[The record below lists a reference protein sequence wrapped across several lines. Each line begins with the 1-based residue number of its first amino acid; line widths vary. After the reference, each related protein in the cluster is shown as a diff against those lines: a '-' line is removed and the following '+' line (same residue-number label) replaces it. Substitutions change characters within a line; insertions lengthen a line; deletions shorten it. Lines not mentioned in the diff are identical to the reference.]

1 MTDTIRLEQT
11 DRGVLLPLKVVPGSS
26 REKLVGPY
34 DGRLK
39 LAVRGAPE
47 KGRANRDVVKLLAR
61 ELDLSRKAVVI
72 VSGETSPEKT
82 VLLAGAEA
90 ASVRQQ
96 LDARIDP
103 S

>member
-1 MTDTIRLEQT
+1 MTDPIRLEQT
-11 DRGVLLPLKVVPGSS
+11 DRGVLLDLKVVPGSS
-26 REKLVGPY
+26 RQALVGPY

-61 ELDLSRKAVVI
+61 ELQLPRKAVTI
-72 VSGETSPEKT
+72 VSGETSVEKT
-82 VLLAGAEA
+82 VLLGGAGAT
-90 ASVRQQ
+90 SIRRQ
-96 LDARIDP
+96 LDTLLDP